1 MKICEAPSCSGRQR
15 PVAPEPLGAVR
26 SHGATCWRTLPFLAS
41 MVTLAEDSPGEVA
54 STEMEPADLVDWT
67 MAMHRPPKAFREEPL
82 SESWSVGSP
91 LPTPMRRPEP
101 LILNTTL
108 LLVTGTR
115 RSCASNTS

>member
-15 PVAPEPLGAVR
+15 PVAPEPLGAMR
-26 SHGATCWRTLPFLAS
+26 SHGATCWRSLTSLAS

-54 STEMEPADLVDWT
+54 SIEMEPADLVDWT

-91 LPTPMRRPEP
+91 LPTPMSRPEAV
-101 LILNTTL
+101 ILYPP
-108 LLVTGTR
+108 
-115 RSCASNTS
+115 